1 MTEELADAKRDAPKA
16 IIWSVW
22 IGAITGFIFLVAVCF
37 CISDINAAATTPTGV
52 PLFQILNDAT
62 SSFAAAMALNIF
74 ITIIALVS
82 LAFLFAQSS
91 RVVFSFAR
99 DNGLPFSSFFKKI
112 DKTRHVPTPAILLVL
127 VINMVLMS
135 IYFGSITG
143 FNTVLAIST
152 EGFCGWLLFAFA
164 GFQANVPALQTCRI
178 LCHCW

>member
-16 IIWSVW
+16 IIWAVW
-22 IGAITGFIFLVAVCF
+22 IGTVTGFIFLIALCF
-37 CISDINAAATTPTGV
+37 CITDINTAATTSTGV
-52 PLFQILNDAT
+52 PLIQIIYDAT
-62 SSFAAAMALNIF
+62 NSLAAALALTIC

-99 DNGLPFSSFFKKI
+99 DNGLPFSSFFKKV
-112 DKTRHVPTPAILLVL
+112 DKKRHVPTASILLVL
-127 VINMVLMS
+127 VINMALMS

-152 EGFCGWLLFAFA
+152 EGFCKSPL
-164 GFQANVPALQTCRI
+164 V
-178 LCHCW
+178 